1 MSGDVEIL
9 HIKLDFPGTWCMR
22 LAYAREGVNN
32 NLRRSV
38 LEKSGE
44 TGVTSITAVHDNW
57 HLHLDESG
65 VIHYMYIDR

>member
-1 MSGDVEIL
+1 MLGDVEIL

-44 TGVTSITAVHDNW
+44 TGVTPITAVLDYR
-57 HLHLDESG
+57 HLDESG